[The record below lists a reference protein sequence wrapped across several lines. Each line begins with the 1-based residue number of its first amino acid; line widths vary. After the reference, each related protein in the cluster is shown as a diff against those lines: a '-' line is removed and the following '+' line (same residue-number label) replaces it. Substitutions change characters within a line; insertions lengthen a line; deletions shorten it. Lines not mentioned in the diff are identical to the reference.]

1 MALQFQLH
9 WVHSPLF
16 SDEILLPSEND
27 TIVIYD
33 LSLEHQSNFE
43 EAQIFKVLS
52 SMQIKIVLVDFP
64 PVYNHSN
71 VVYYYFS
78 PVIPYK
84 ERRQIFYGFKALLM
98 NRSVVNATK
107 NQTVVNFIM
116 GEKFILNKSEEFG
129 KILPE
134 NIEAIF
140 WHPRK
145 IGKVSLRS
153 FKELRELEDFHF
165 FVVKFGQIVY
175 ELLYLNKMPIVL
187 NEGLSEIDLNV
198 CHFLVEKGLIVF
210 IDTPTELLSG
220 LIQVER
226 NYPYFL
232 DQCNKYLSEEKVIFP
247 SEFRFQ

>member
-1 MALQFQLH
+1 MALQFGLD

-27 TIVIYD
+27 SIVIYD
-33 LSLEHQSNFE
+33 LSLKHQSIFE
-43 EAQIFKVLS
+43 EARIFPVLS
-52 SMQIKIVLVDFP
+52 SMQTKIVLVDFP

-71 VVYYYFS
+71 VLYYYFS

-84 ERRQIFYGFKALLM
+84 ERGHILYGFKTLLM
-98 NRSVVNATK
+98 NRSVVNVAK
-107 NQTVVNFIM
+107 NHSVVNFIM
-116 GEKFILNKSEEFG
+116 GENFILNKTEEFR

-134 NIEAIF
+134 NIEAVF

-145 IGKVSLRS
+145 IRNVSIRS

-226 NYPYFL
+226 NYLYFL

-247 SEFRFQ
+247 SEFGFQ